1 MEKFI
6 IPATPGT
13 TVTVEDPS
21 GNGSHKEPVLAW
33 EISYYDASDS
43 IYVHPIGPEGRIRL
57 VIETHIGG

>member
-13 TVTVEDPS
+13 TVAVANPS
-21 GNGSHKEPVLAW
+21 DAGTHREPVLAW
-33 EISYYDASDS
+33 EISYYEASDS
-43 IYVHPIGPEGRIRL
+43 IYVHPIGPEGRIRF